1 MREEEFKSAIEKSG
15 GLCVMCLGCM
25 EKHGQHLPKGQYRSV
40 EENAGLKILETDTET
55 VVEFELS
62 AFESL
67 ALYRVEEE

>member
-1 MREEEFKSAIEKSG
+1 
-15 GLCVMCLGCM
+15 MCLGCM